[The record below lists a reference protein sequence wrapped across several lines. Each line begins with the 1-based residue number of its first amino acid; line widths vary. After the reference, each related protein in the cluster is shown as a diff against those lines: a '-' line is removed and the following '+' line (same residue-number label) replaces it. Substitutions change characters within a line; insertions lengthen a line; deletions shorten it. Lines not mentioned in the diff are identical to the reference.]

1 MVQKSKGT
9 KPGPQKCLKKDGDAD
24 EGKSYKKKQLDREG
38 KVREIVDSLKEH
50 FF

>member
-1 MVQKSKGT
+1 MQGDKTWSSEVF
-9 KPGPQKCLKKDGDAD
+9 KDGDAD